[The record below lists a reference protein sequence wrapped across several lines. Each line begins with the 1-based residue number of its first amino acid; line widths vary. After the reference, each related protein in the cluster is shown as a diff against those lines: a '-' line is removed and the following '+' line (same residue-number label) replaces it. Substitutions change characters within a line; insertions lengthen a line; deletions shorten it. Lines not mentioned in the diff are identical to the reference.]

1 MRIRSFAGGGDRPR
15 RTARLLPLAA
25 LCATVLLAGCTSNPP
40 PPIEVTPTDEPTTT
54 TTVDQPALRGNTVVV
69 AIDEV
74 DQGFNPHLLSDW
86 SPVAGAVASLVLPSP
101 FRPVLDPQGE
111 TIWEPD
117 PAIVVSA
124 DVTALEP
131 FTITYQLRN
140 EAQWSDSAP
149 IAAED
154 FHYLW
159 RQMIS
164 TPGTVDPAGYGL
176 IDDVVASGGGKTVT
190 VVMRQPYPAWR
201 ELFANLLPS
210 HLIKD
215 SPGGF
220 VSGLANGI
228 PVSGARFS
236 VDSVDMGRDEVVLER
251 NDRFWDEPAVP
262 DQIVLRR
269 AGDSASLAE
278 SMRSAD
284 AQVAQVGTNAV
295 IRGQLAAIPGVITEV
310 RPRPRV
316 LGATMNVRSS
326 HVSDPAVRR
335 ALWALLDR
343 GLLESIAA
351 GGTQVDYPARAQV
364 LPPGSPDY
372 APTEPPPMP
381 VEQAREILTAAGL
394 LAPPRPPEPSPEP
407 VPVTPTTPADSA
419 ATDTANT
426 ATTDGA
432 TTGAAPA
439 PGPEVLTIAAATND
453 ATATAV
459 ARTIGDQWRANGLTV
474 EVDQLDPADMY
485 DERLR
490 TGDLDVLV
498 GRSDGTDAPATIL
511 ASRFGCLPLDSAP
524 EDGED
529 SGPPEVLEPISGLCE
544 ADVTAVV
551 ARALSATTDVNE
563 VIAEV
568 EPRLWDLGVYYPI
581 ARDAAVV
588 ATGPDVTGIVPVGPV
603 QTGVFASAD
612 RWLRV
617 TQ

>member
-1 MRIRSFAGGGDRPR
+1 MRSVGAPTRSLAGAVRW
-15 RTARLLPLAA
+15 AA
-25 LCATVLLAGCTSNPP
+25 LGIAVLLAACTSNPP
-40 PPIEVTPTDEPTTT
+40 PPIEVTTTDEPTSTT
-54 TTVDQPALRGNTVVV
+54 TDRPALRGNAVVV

-74 DQGFNPHLLSDW
+74 DRGFNPHLLSDW
-86 SPVAGAVASLVLPSP
+86 SPVAGVVASLVLPSP
-101 FRPVLDPQGE
+101 FRPVVDPQGA
-111 TIWEPD
+111 TVWEPD

-124 DVTALEP
+124 EVTELEP

-164 TPGTVDPAGYGL
+164 TRGTVDPAGYGL
-176 IDDVVASGGGKTVT
+176 IDDVIASGGGKTVT

-220 VSGLANGI
+220 VSGLAEGI

-262 DQIVLRR
+262 DQVLLRR
-269 AGDSASLAE
+269 AGSSSSLAE
-278 SMRSAD
+278 SLRTAD
-284 AQVAQVGTNAV
+284 AQVAQVGSNAV
-295 IRGQLAAIPGVITEV
+295 IRGQLAAVPGVVTEV

-316 LGATMNVRSS
+316 LGATMNTRSAQLA
-326 HVSDPAVRR
+326 DPAVRR

-351 GGTQVDYPARAQV
+351 GGARVDFPARAQV
-364 LPPGSPDY
+364 LPPSDPDY
-372 APTEPPPMP
+372 QPTEPQPVP
-381 VEQAREILTAAGL
+381 VEQARRTLVDAGL
-394 LAPPRPPEPSPEP
+394 LIPQP
-407 VPVTPTTPADSA
+407 VPAPRTTTSSA
-419 ATDTANT
+419 PD
-426 ATTDGA
+426 ATTESTGTTADGPVP
-432 TTGAAPA
+432 TGPD
-439 PGPEVLTIAAATND
+439 VLTIAAATND

-459 ARTIGDQWRANGLTV
+459 ARTIGDQWRANGLPV
-474 EVDQLDPADMY
+474 EVAQLDPADLY
-485 DERLR
+485 GERLR
-490 TGDLDVLV
+490 TGELDVLV
-498 GRSDGTDAPATIL
+498 GRSDGTDAAATIL
-511 ASRFGCLPLDSAP
+511 ASRFGCLPLNSEP
-524 EDGED
+524 EDGEE

-551 ARALSATTDVNE
+551 GRALSATTDVGE
-563 VIAEV
+563 VIADV
-568 EPRLWDLGVYYPI
+568 EPRLWELGVYFPI
-581 ARDAAVV
+581 AQDAAVV
-588 ATGPDVTGIVPVGPV
+588 AAGPDVTGISLAGPV
-603 QTGVFASAD
+603 QTGIFASAD

>member
-1 MRIRSFAGGGDRPR
+1 MPSRSFGGAQSRS
-15 RTARLLPLAA
+15 AA
-25 LCATVLLAGCTSNPP
+25 LSVILVALFVVGCTSNPP
-40 PPIEVTPTDEPTTT
+40 PPIEVTPSEEPATT

-86 SPVAGAVASLVLPSP
+86 SPVAGAVAALVLPSP
-101 FRPVLDPQGE
+101 FRPTLDPQGE
-111 TIWEPD
+111 TVWEPD

-124 DVTALEP
+124 EVTQLEP

-190 VVMRQPYPAWR
+190 VVMRQQYPAWR

-220 VSGLANGI
+220 VSGLADGI
-228 PVSGARFS
+228 SVSGARFS
-236 VDSVDMGRDEVVLER
+236 VNSVDVGRDEVVLER

-262 DQIVLRR
+262 DQVLLRR

-278 SMRSAD
+278 SLRSAD
-284 AQVAQVGTNAV
+284 AQVAQVGTNEV
-295 IRGQLAAIPGVITEV
+295 IRGQLAAIPGVVTEV
-310 RPRPRV
+310 IPRPRV
-316 LGATMNVRSS
+316 LGATMNVRSAQ
-326 HVSDPAVRR
+326 VADPAVRR

-343 GLLESIAA
+343 GLLESVAV

-364 LPPGSPDY
+364 LPPGHPDY
-372 APTEPPPMP
+372 VPTEPAPMP
-381 VEQAREILTAAGL
+381 AEQAREILTGAGL
-394 LAPPRPPEPSPEP
+394 LAALPAPSGTAEPAPSGTADSAPSETADP
-407 VPVTPTTPADSA
+407 TSTTPAA
-419 ATDTANT
+419 A
-426 ATTDGA
+426 
-432 TTGAAPA
+432 
-439 PGPEVLTIAAATND
+439 GPDVLTIAVATND
-453 ATATAV
+453 NAATAV
-459 ARTIGDQWRANGLTV
+459 ARTIGDQWRANGLLA
-474 EVDQLDPADMY
+474 EVVQLDPADMY

-490 TGDLDVLV
+490 TGELDVLI
-498 GRSDGTDAPATIL
+498 GRSDGSDSAATIL
-511 ASRFGCLPLDSAP
+511 ASRFGCLPLNSEP
-524 EDGED
+524 EDGES
-529 SGPPEVLEPISGLCE
+529 SGPPEVLEPISGLCDAE
-544 ADVTAVV
+544 ITAAVG
-551 ARALSATTDVNE
+551 RALSATTDLGE
-563 VIAEV
+563 VIDDV
-568 EPRLWDLGVYYPI
+568 EPRLWELGVYYPI

-588 ATGPDVTGIVPVGPV
+588 AAGPDVTGISLIGPV

>member
-1 MRIRSFAGGGDRPR
+1 MRRAGVTTRPRAGGGDRPR
-15 RTARLLPLAA
+15 GIARLLPWAA
-25 LCATVLLAGCTSNPP
+25 LCATLLLAGCTSNPP

-86 SPVAGAVASLVLPSP
+86 SPVAGAVASMVLPSP

-117 PAIVVSA
+117 PTIVVSA
-124 DVTALEP
+124 DVTAVEP

-190 VVMRQPYPAWR
+190 VVMRQAYPAWR

-295 IRGQLAAIPGVITEV
+295 IRGQLAAIPGVLTEV

-326 HVSDPAVRR
+326 QVSDPAVRR

-364 LPPGSPDY
+364 LAPGDPGY

-381 VEQAREILTAAGL
+381 VEQAREILTGAGL
-394 LAPPRPPEPSPEP
+394 LVPPRPPEPTPEP
-407 VPVTPTTPADSA
+407 VLVTPATTTPTDTTSAEGSA
-419 ATDTANT
+419 A
-426 ATTDGA
+426 
-432 TTGAAPA
+432 A

-474 EVDQLDPADMY
+474 EVVQLDPADMY

-498 GRSDGTDAPATIL
+498 GRSDGTDSPATIL
-511 ASRFGCLPLDSAP
+511 ASRFGCLPLNSAP

-544 ADVTAVV
+544 ADVTATV
-551 ARALSATTDVNE
+551 ARALSATTDLNE

-588 ATGPDVTGIVPVGPV
+588 ATGPDVTGIAPIGPV

-617 TQ
+617 TP